1 MNVKKALIIAGVVLA
16 ILDVAI
22 VVMVVM
28 ARRGG

>member
-1 MNVKKALIIAGVVLA
+1 MNVKKALITAGVVLA

-22 VVMVVM
+22 VVAVVM